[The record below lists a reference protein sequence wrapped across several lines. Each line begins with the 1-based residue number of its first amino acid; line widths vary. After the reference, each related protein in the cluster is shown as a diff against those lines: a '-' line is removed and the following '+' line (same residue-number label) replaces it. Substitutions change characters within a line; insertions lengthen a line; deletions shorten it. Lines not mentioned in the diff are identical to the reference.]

1 MRLREKVGIL
11 LQKTRAH
18 GLPEPE
24 FVDMEIALRIN
35 LYRNSEE
42 KNTSSAAN
50 NAGIVPDSA
59 GIVPDSTETVPDSAT
74 KVPDSARE
82 CRINVEQLPEQQAT
96 IYRSIAEKGSITSA
110 EVEILLGVKPR
121 RARAVLNEMVDKDI
135 IKKVGAARTT
145 KYMLY

>member
-1 MRLREKVGIL
+1 L

-50 NAGIVPDSA
+50 NA